1 MTKTQFLLFFLTIIP
16 LVSVFIISIMRDYPS
31 ITSKITV
38 ILPVFFLVN
47 YFHLLNSYLTH
58 DKNSLT
64 LFNMSRDL
72 TIGFF
77 PEPISLTFLGL
88 IALCWVAISYYANRY
103 FLLNNDLKIVP
114 FQIFL
119 TLIIHFISLTI
130 LAKNLISVLLFYQS
144 LIFCLYFFGT
154 YFMQK
159 RDIKVSYNLTF
170 LALLSS
176 FFFFLATVL
185 TYKTT
190 GQIDFIQSGVIN
202 NSLSVLNYI
211 ILLFLYLIGIALV
224 AVVPIYLTYGNL
236 YYLNPPSVIAIFII
250 SYGLLIPLILL
261 KVIIYIFGVEVFYSY
276 IQNGGIKGILIAI
289 ITVNLIISATFAIIG
304 DNLKK
309 MLIYLFFNQLIF
321 AVFSLLIMGLAVHK
335 AVLIIISFVLSQI
348 LIFFAIGNI
357 NIYLLGSED
366 KTINGIA
373 YKLKITTAFLIF
385 ALVNLIGVGPGIG
398 IIAKY
403 FLLKQ
408 VIADHSFINCLIII
422 MNSALNIGCLLKIIY
437 PMFDM
442 GHKQASELS
451 LGVAKKIEFN
461 FGLMLPMIL
470 IASLMFFGFLFPGII
485 VNFVK
490 DIF

>member
-16 LVSVFIISIMRDYPS
+16 LVSVLIIAVMRDYPS
-31 ITSKITV
+31 IIRKTTV
-38 ILPVFFLVN
+38 VLPIFFLVN

-58 DKNSLT
+58 DKKSLT

-77 PEPISLTFLGL
+77 LEPIALTFLGL

-103 FLLNNDLKIVP
+103 FFLNNDSKIIT
-114 FQIFL
+114 FQIFF
-119 TLIIHFISLTI
+119 TLIIEFVSLTV

-144 LIFCLYFFGT
+144 LIFCLYFLTT

-159 RDIKVSYNLTF
+159 RDIRVSYNLTF

-176 FFFFLATVL
+176 LFFFLASVL
-185 TYKTT
+185 TYKIT
-190 GQIDFIQSGVIN
+190 GQIDFTQSGIIN
-202 NSLSVLNYI
+202 NSLSILTYI

-224 AVVPIYLTYGNL
+224 AVIPIYLTYGNL
-236 YYLNPPSVIAIFII
+236 YYLNPPSVITIFVI
-250 SYGLLIPLILL
+250 SYGLLIPTILF
-261 KVIIYIFGVEVFYSY
+261 KVILYIFGAEVFYSY
-276 IQNGGIKGILIAI
+276 IKNGGIKLFIMAI
-289 ITVNLIISATFAIIG
+289 ITANLLISATFSIIG

-321 AVFSLLIMGLAVHK
+321 TIFSLFALGLAVNK
-335 AVLIIISFVLSQI
+335 MVVVIISFILSQI
-348 LIFFAIGNI
+348 LIFFAIGNC
-357 NIYLLGSED
+357 NLYLLDAED

-385 ALVNLIGVGPGIG
+385 GLINLVGIAPGIG
-398 IIAKY
+398 MIAKY

-408 VIADHSFINCLIII
+408 AITDHSFINCLIII
-422 MNSALNIGCLLKIIY
+422 VNSVLNIFCLLKIIY
-437 PMFDM
+437 PMFDAN
-442 GHKQASELS
+442 HKQASDLS

-470 IASLMFFGFLFPGII
+470 IASLIFFGFLFPGII

-490 DIF
+490 DVF

>member
-1 MTKTQFLLFFLTIIP
+1 MTKTQFLLLFLTIIP
-16 LVSVFIISIMRDYPS
+16 LISAAIIIIIRDYPS
-31 ITSKITV
+31 IVSKIST
-38 ILPVFFLVN
+38 ILPIFFLVN
-47 YFHLLNSYLTH
+47 YFNLLDSYLTH

-77 PEPISLTFLGL
+77 LEPISLTFLGL
-88 IALCWVAISYYANRY
+88 IAMCWIAISYYSNKY
-103 FLLNNDLKIVP
+103 FFLNNDKKTAS

-119 TLIIHFISLTI
+119 TLIIEFISLTV

-159 RDIKVSYNLTF
+159 RDIRVSYNLTF

-176 FFFFLATVL
+176 FFFFLASVL

-190 GQIDFIQSGVIN
+190 GQIDFTQSGIIN
-202 NSLSVLNYI
+202 DNLSALNYI

-224 AVVPIYLTYGNL
+224 VIAPIYLTYGNL
-236 YYLNPPSVIAIFII
+236 YYLNPPSVIAIFVI
-250 SYGLLIPLILL
+250 SYGFLIPVILL
-261 KVIIYIFGVEVFYSY
+261 KIIIYIFGAEVFYSY
-276 IQNGGIKGILIAI
+276 LQSNGIKWFIIAI
-289 ITVNLIISATFAIIG
+289 ITFNILISAIFAIIG

-309 MLIYLFFNQLIF
+309 MFIYLFFNQLIF
-321 AVFSLLIMGLAVHK
+321 TVFSLFTLSLSIHK
-335 AVLIIISFVLSQI
+335 AVIVIISFILSQI

-357 NIYLLGSED
+357 NLYLLDSED
-366 KTINGIA
+366 KSINGIA

-385 ALVNLIGVGPGIG
+385 GLINLVGISPGIG

-408 VIADHSFINCLIII
+408 AITDHYFINCLIII
-422 MNSALNIGCLLKIIY
+422 INSVLNMFCLLKIVY
-437 PMFDM
+437 PMFDVS
-442 GHKQASELS
+442 HKQTSDLN
-451 LGVAKKIEFN
+451 LNVAKKIEFN
-461 FGLMLPMIL
+461 FGLMLPMIF
-470 IASLMFFGFLFPGII
+470 IASLMFFGFLFPEII
-485 VNFVK
+485 INFVQ